1 MPAMLEHVSAFAVF
15 LGIAMVG
22 FAFLMISLVFGEVFH
37 IDHDFDHG
45 PGFFSLRVLSVFAT
59 AFGGFGAIAVHY
71 GWTTIAASGAG
82 FAGGLTFA
90 TLIYLFARFL
100 HGQQATS
107 EVRIQDVV
115 GQSARVVVS
124 IPPGGI
130 GQVRCRIGESL
141 VDKIA
146 RTRDGGSVA
155 ENAVVT
161 IEEVLGETVIVRPQ

>member
-1 MPAMLEHVSAFAVF
+1 MPFFEQLTTFVVF
-15 LGIAMVG
+15 LGIAG
-22 FAFLMISLVFGEVFH
+22 FGFFFLIISLVFGEIFH
-37 IDHDFDHG
+37 FDHDFDHG
-45 PGFFSLRVLSVFAT
+45 PGFFSLRVLSVFST
-59 AFGGFGAIAVHY
+59 AFGGFGAIAIHY
-71 GWTTIAASGAG
+71 GWSTVAASAIG
-82 FAGGLTFA
+82 FAGGFVFA

-107 EVRIQDVV
+107 EVRVQEVV
-115 GQSARVVVS
+115 GQSARVVVT
-124 IPPGGI
+124 IPAGGV

-146 RTRDGGSVA
+146 RTRDGNAVA